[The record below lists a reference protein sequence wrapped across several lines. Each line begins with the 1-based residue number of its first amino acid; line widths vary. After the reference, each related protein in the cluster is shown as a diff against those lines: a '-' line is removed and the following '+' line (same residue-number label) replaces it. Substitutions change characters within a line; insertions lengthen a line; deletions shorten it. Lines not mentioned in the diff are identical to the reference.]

1 MKMYFEDSKKL
12 YKAIEIAKIEG
23 SASDRI
29 VINFT
34 YYDLDGELNKS
45 RSRYYTK
52 IFSTVLNQ
60 YEYMQTLPEDHFL
73 CDLCIGDATETDES
87 QPDGT
92 RINFDIFE
100 ACLHMRGFK
109 SNKIMIGYNM
119 TLNID
124 KDEFMQEA
132 RTLKKDFEEYE
143 KKRNYI
149 KNSDIDE
156 DLFL

>member
-1 MKMYFEDSKKL
+1 MMYFEDSKKL
-12 YKAIEIAKIEG
+12 YKAIEIAKFEG

-29 VINFT
+29 VVDFT
-34 YYDLDGELNKS
+34 YYELDGELNKS

-52 IFSTVLNQ
+52 IFSTVLDK
-60 YEYMQTLPEDHFL
+60 YEYMQTLPDDYWL
-73 CDLCIGDATETDES
+73 KNLPIGEASETDTSEDATKL
-87 QPDGT
+87 
-92 RINFDIFE
+92 NFDIFE
-100 ACLHMRGFK
+100 AHLYIKGFG
-109 SNKIMIGYNM
+109 SNKTMIGYNI
-119 TLNID
+119 TLNLD

-149 KNSDIDE
+149 ENSDIDE